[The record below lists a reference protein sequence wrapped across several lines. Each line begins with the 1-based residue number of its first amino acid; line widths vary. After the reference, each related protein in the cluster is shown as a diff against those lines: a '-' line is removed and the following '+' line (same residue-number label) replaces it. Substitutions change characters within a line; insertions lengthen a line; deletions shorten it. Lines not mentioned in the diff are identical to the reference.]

1 MLPFLLLLLQLR
13 EALRL
18 AEADEFLVEVHQFP
32 VQDDVHPEEGRRQW
46 EEGLLLDLDRL
57 SDMRVQEDGVHP
69 IVHICSSSSAL
80 HSYSKSGHRIDSYHR
95 L

>member
-1 MLPFLLLLLQLR
+1 MVLLFLLLQLR

-32 VQDDVHPEEGRRQW
+32 VEDDLHLEEERRQW
-46 EEGLLLDLDRL
+46 EEDLLLDLDRL